1 VKRRLV
7 LIALGLWLVIWLGW
21 PLVSPPTTHID
32 LPKIAS
38 MDVVM
43 TALDG
48 DLDTALEHLAKAKKP
63 WRRWWDRIW
72 RVLNFL
78 FLAALLVKLLREPV
92 KKFFADQRRDREEEL
107 ADLER
112 LKAEAEAEYQRVE
125 DKLSGLSKEIDELKA
140 QFAERADKMKDEVLE
155 QARFESDLILRKAQS
170 AAEARFW
177 VSRERLRA
185 EIIELAATEAER
197 IVTRAITAD
206 DQRRMIEDYLY
217 GLKAGQG
224 R

>member
-1 VKRRLV
+1 MKRRLV

-21 PLVSPPTTHID
+21 PLVSPPTLHLD
-32 LPKIAS
+32 LPKIVS
-38 MDVVM
+38 MGALM

-48 DLDTALEHLAKAKKP
+48 DFDTSLEHLAKAKKP

-72 RVLNFL
+72 RILNFL
-78 FLAALLVKLLREPV
+78 ILATLLVKLLREPV

-112 LKAEAEAEYQRVE
+112 LRAEAEAEYQRVE
-125 DKLSGLSKEIDELKA
+125 DKLAGLSREIDELKA
-140 QFAERADKMKDEVLE
+140 QFAERAERMKDETLE
-155 QARFESDLILRKAQS
+155 QARFEADLILRKAQS

-177 VSRERLRA
+177 VSRERLRT
-185 EIIELAATEAER
+185 EIIDLAAAEAER

-206 DQRRMIEDYLY
+206 DHRRMIEDYLT
-217 GLKAGQG
+217 GLKVGQG